1 MYKDRIQLLKRL
13 EEERSSKVLV
23 YVTGDRQR
31 RETQIAP
38 EVQDFFVHHL
48 DRIGD
53 PRKIS
58 LYLYTRGGMTLAA
71 WSLANLIRQFC
82 KELEVIVPSKA
93 HSAGTLICLAA
104 NKIIMTKQA
113 TLGPIDPSVNNPLNP
128 VIPGAPP
135 ESRVLVSV
143 EDINGFTEFSKS
155 ILGEKADFTE
165 ALVQLTEHV
174 HPLVLGNAF
183 RARSQIRMLG
193 RKLMMNLELD
203 DEGIEKILKFLCS
216 ESGSHDYTINR
227 KEAKEE
233 LKLPIEKPNDY
244 LYHLIKSIHDDIA
257 AELELNN
264 PFDPKVALGTE
275 QQKPYRHPRALIE
288 SVGGGSDIFI
298 TEGILSRTQVKLP
311 PGIIQDAIQDNA
323 TFEGWRHEDLS

>member
-1 MYKDRIQLLKRL
+1 
-13 EEERSSKVLV
+13 
-23 YVTGDRQR
+23 
-31 RETQIAP
+31 
-38 EVQDFFVHHL
+38 
-48 DRIGD
+48 
-53 PRKIS
+53 
-58 LYLYTRGGMTLAA
+58 
-71 WSLANLIRQFC
+71 
-82 KELEVIVPSKA
+82 
-93 HSAGTLICLAA
+93 
-104 NKIIMTKQA
+104 MTKQA